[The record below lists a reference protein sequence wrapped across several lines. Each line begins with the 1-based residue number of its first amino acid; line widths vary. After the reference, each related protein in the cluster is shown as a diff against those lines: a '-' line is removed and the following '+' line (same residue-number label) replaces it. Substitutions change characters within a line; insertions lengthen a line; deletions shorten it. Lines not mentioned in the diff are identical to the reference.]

1 MWKLAGELL
10 TAFEDPLPEKS
21 ILFKETT
28 TQLTRE
34 GYQLFFTCYRKG
46 VARLEEILRQ
56 DVELTEQRVTRGR
69 RKIDLKLLKEKNLRN
84 ITDDVDEVMEDLTED
99 PVVETMLEEQVEH
112 MEIDPMIDEIDE
124 TNKTNVSK
132 KARHKPTPQEKEIL
146 SELDQYDGTFLPT
159 EFVNNLK
166 MRLKEHTDHWEG
178 RRLYDHWHEKHIRKK
193 K

>member
-1 MWKLAGELL
+1 
-10 TAFEDPLPEKS
+10 
-21 ILFKETT
+21 
-28 TQLTRE
+28 
-34 GYQLFFTCYRKG
+34 
-46 VARLEEILRQ
+46 
-56 DVELTEQRVTRGR
+56 
-69 RKIDLKLLKEKNLRN
+69 
-84 ITDDVDEVMEDLTED
+84 MEDLTED

-146 SELDQYDGTFLPT
+146 SELDQYDGTFLPA

-178 RRLYDHWHEKHIRKK
+178 RRLYDHWYEKHIRKK

>member
-56 DVELTEQRVTRGR
+56 DVELAEQRVTRGR
-69 RKIDLKLLKEKNLRN
+69 RRIDLKLLKEKTL
-84 ITDDVDEVMEDLTED
+84 
-99 PVVETMLEEQVEH
+99 ET
-112 MEIDPMIDEIDE
+112 
-124 TNKTNVSK
+124 
-132 KARHKPTPQEKEIL
+132 
-146 SELDQYDGTFLPT
+146 
-159 EFVNNLK
+159 
-166 MRLKEHTDHWEG
+166 
-178 RRLYDHWHEKHIRKK
+178 
-193 K
+193 